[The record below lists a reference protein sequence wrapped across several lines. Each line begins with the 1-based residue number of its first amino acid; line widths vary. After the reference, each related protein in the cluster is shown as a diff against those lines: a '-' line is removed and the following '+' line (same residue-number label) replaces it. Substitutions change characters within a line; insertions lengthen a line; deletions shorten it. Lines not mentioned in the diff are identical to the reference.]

1 MGNKK
6 IGLGL
11 MLNLIGAMFAYLIG
25 SGFASGQETMQ
36 YFSGWG
42 SVWTS
47 LGVAVIALLLS
58 CLAYIAYVYMP
69 PTCSCATTAAPAA
82 AAGVAFLHGLTPQQ
96 INDMLCTAQVQ
107 MAGVVCDGAKPSC
120 ATRMYVA
127 LFGSLQA
134 MMMAKEGIRATNV
147 EGFVHNDLKVT
158 LENLY
163 RLQHDVLH
171 NKVDAILWD
180 IVKEQKVIH

>member
-1 MGNKK
+1 TFMK
-6 IGLGL
+6 
-11 MLNLIGAMFAYLIG
+11 Y
-25 SGFASGQETMQ
+25 ASKE
-36 YFSGWG
+36 
-42 SVWTS
+42 
-47 LGVAVIALLLS
+47 
-58 CLAYIAYVYMP
+58 YVYMP

>member
-47 LGVAVIALLLS
+47 LGVAYYEI
-58 CLAYIAYVYMP
+58 
-69 PTCSCATTAAPAA
+69 
-82 AAGVAFLHGLTPQQ
+82 
-96 INDMLCTAQVQ
+96 
-107 MAGVVCDGAKPSC
+107 
-120 ATRMYVA
+120 
-127 LFGSLQA
+127 
-134 MMMAKEGIRATNV
+134 
-147 EGFVHNDLKVT
+147 
-158 LENLY
+158 
-163 RLQHDVLH
+163 
-171 NKVDAILWD
+171 
-180 IVKEQKVIH
+180 

>member
-47 LGVAVIALLLS
+47 V
-58 CLAYIAYVYMP
+58 
-69 PTCSCATTAAPAA
+69 
-82 AAGVAFLHGLTPQQ
+82 
-96 INDMLCTAQVQ
+96 
-107 MAGVVCDGAKPSC
+107 
-120 ATRMYVA
+120 
-127 LFGSLQA
+127 
-134 MMMAKEGIRATNV
+134 
-147 EGFVHNDLKVT
+147 
-158 LENLY
+158 LY
-163 RLQHDVLH
+163 C
-171 NKVDAILWD
+171 
-180 IVKEQKVIH
+180 

>member
-47 LGVAVIALLLS
+47 LGVAVIALRF
-58 CLAYIAYVYMP
+58 LAWLI
-69 PTCSCATTAAPAA
+69 
-82 AAGVAFLHGLTPQQ
+82 LHIL
-96 INDMLCTAQVQ
+96 MQV
-107 MAGVVCDGAKPSC
+107 V
-120 ATRMYVA
+120 
-127 LFGSLQA
+127 
-134 MMMAKEGIRATNV
+134 RA
-147 EGFVHNDLKVT
+147 D
-158 LENLY
+158 
-163 RLQHDVLH
+163 
-171 NKVDAILWD
+171 
-180 IVKEQKVIH
+180 